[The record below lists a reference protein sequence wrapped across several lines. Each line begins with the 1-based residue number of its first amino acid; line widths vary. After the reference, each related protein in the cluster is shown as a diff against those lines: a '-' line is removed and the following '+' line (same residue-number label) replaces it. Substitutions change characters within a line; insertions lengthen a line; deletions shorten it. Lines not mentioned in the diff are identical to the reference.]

1 MLFLRLALVSAAI
14 YVCLAMAIEI
24 ATLVIA
30 GTKGSFGFYAPKPAW
45 FVLYGA
51 LWLLSF
57 WIAWHTS
64 PMANLQPHR

>member
-14 YVCLAMAIEI
+14 YVSFAMAIEI
-24 ATLVIA
+24 AILVIA
-30 GTKGSFGFYAPKPAW
+30 RTRGSFGIYAPKPAW
-45 FVLYGA
+45 FVLYGG

-64 PMANLQPHR
+64 PMANLHPHR

>member
-1 MLFLRLALVSAAI
+1 
-14 YVCLAMAIEI
+14 MAIEI